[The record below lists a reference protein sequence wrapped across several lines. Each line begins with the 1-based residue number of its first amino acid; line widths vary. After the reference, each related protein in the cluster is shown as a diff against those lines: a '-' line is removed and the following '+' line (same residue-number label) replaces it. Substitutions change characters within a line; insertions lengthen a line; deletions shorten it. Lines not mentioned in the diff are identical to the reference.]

1 MEQETLYCLKAHTY
15 DMKRREPGEPML
27 VRRRHSAVL
36 IALGR
41 ATREQPNVIPFA
53 KRAQSTPET
62 ASAARQTLPAVNDD
76 KSPTE
81 VAEDARKALRAEY
94 KALFGKDAH
103 GRTSIETLRSEIE
116 RKKAE

>member
-1 MEQETLYCLKAHTY
+1 MEKETLYCVKPHTY
-15 DMKRREPGEPML
+15 NMVWREPGEAME
-27 VRRRHSAVL
+27 VYRRHSAVL

-41 ATREQPNVIPFA
+41 ASRTPPNVIPF
-53 KRAQSTPET
+53 P
-62 ASAARQTLPAVNDD
+62 ASAVKAPEIDKDRQGEPLAASDD

-81 VAEDARKALRAEY
+81 DAEAIRKAMRAEY

-103 GRTSIETLRSEIE
+103 GRTSVETLRSEIE